1 MLKAARKEIDEKVK
15 YCIVEAFVGEELE
28 SFVEKNLGMDW
39 KEALKGEIT
48 PYVQK
53 LIDQSFYFEYQKQG
67 RNDLDFIKEL
77 VYSRC
82 IELKIADNW
91 CNRLILDGSDK
102 DCLITRFVNHR
113 SDFREYETN
122 NYYEVV
128 SNYNGHFKHLQSL
141 YLPAKK
147 MEALMNNAK
156 KNQQYVIAVDVMFKV
171 YYMIPI
177 LDDVEAMSYVRK
189 SAMDGGYWMDL
200 RGMEVIKSGEEDF
213 FRGSVCGK

>member
-1 MLKAARKEIDEKVK
+1 MEKLLAIK
-15 YCIVEAFVGEELE
+15 GVGK
-28 SFVEKNLGMDW
+28 S
-39 KEALKGEIT
+39 T
-48 PYVQK
+48 
-53 LIDQSFYFEYQKQG
+53 
-67 RNDLDFIKEL
+67 
-77 VYSRC
+77 
-82 IELKIADNW
+82 
-91 CNRLILDGSDK
+91 
-102 DCLITRFVNHR
+102 FVNHR